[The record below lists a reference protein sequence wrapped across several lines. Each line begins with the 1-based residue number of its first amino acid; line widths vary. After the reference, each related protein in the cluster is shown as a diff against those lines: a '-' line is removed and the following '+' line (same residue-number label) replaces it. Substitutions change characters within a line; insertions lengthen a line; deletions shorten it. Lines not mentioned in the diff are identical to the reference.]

1 MTRAAL
7 LARYKSLDLSIFLDL
22 SSCTGLRSCIRS
34 RARTQRLAWRLALK
48 LRPKHVG
55 SPWWRV
61 VLNHPDRPARPGP
74 GVFRPP
80 QGAVSV
86 TLIEFMD
93 GEAAAAWAAC
103 SSDHAA
109 AASWAASL
117 LAPPVRAEL
126 RRGARTA
133 AADEAKIAAVMA
145 AGRLARSRGA

>member
-1 MTRAAL
+1 
-7 LARYKSLDLSIFLDL
+7 
-22 SSCTGLRSCIRS
+22 
-34 RARTQRLAWRLALK
+34 
-48 LRPKHVG
+48 
-55 SPWWRV
+55 
-61 VLNHPDRPARPGP
+61 
-74 GVFRPP
+74 
-80 QGAVSV
+80 VSV